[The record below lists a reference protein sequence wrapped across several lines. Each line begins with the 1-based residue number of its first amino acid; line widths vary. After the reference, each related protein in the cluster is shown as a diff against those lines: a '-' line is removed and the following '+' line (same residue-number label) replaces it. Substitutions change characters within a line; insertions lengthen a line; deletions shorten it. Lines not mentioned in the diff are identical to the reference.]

1 MTEAARR
8 LERLAARVVDGEPVD
23 WQAAERD
30 CANEQERRLVAN
42 LRIVT
47 DVNRQL
53 AVSDPGDLSSAPTRL
68 YPIGVEA
75 PDSPALPE
83 DPALPP
89 GARWGPLQILAKVGQ
104 GGFGQVYRARDARL
118 DRIVA
123 LKLLR
128 LREPSHEERALADG
142 RAMARVRHPNV
153 VTVHGAE
160 RIDDRVGIWMDYI
173 DGQTLDEVIAH
184 LGPLGVRD
192 AAGIGIDL
200 CGALAA
206 VHKAGLVHS
215 DIKAQNVMKE
225 KGGRVVL
232 MDFGAAR
239 QIGPGT
245 GRGDARVSG
254 TPFYMPPEV
263 FTGQPMTVSGDIY
276 SLGVLLYH
284 LVTRSFPVTAETLG
298 ALRRAHARGDVTLLR
313 DARPD
318 LSGGFVRVIEKAL
331 AREPA
336 DRFATMGQMQQA
348 LEGAIQGEPPRAV
361 VPSPEPMIVPR
372 RAAAWRPAAL
382 RPAFV
387 ALAAGLLLVAAGA
400 LWLGRHPN
408 EGAIPANQASI
419 DGAAG
424 TTNPS
429 SADALPR
436 DAASANPP
444 LPGSYS
450 ISAALYRSGIEGRE
464 RLVPGARVG
473 VGDKIHLDIEA
484 SDALHVYVLNHDLEG
499 HTFTLFPR
507 PDCDLKN
514 PLAPGRHRLPGRRI
528 TDGTPLDW
536 QVDTVGGREQILI
549 VASRTP
555 LDFVEGAIARMPA
568 GRQYAELP
576 PDAALRLRGMGSVVP
591 RPSEEPPP
599 DAARL
604 FEDIKRLAD
613 TGERATGIWIRQI
626 DLENPQAP

>member
-1 MTEAARR
+1 MTETARR
-8 LERLAARVVDGEPVD
+8 LETLAARVVDGEPVD
-23 WQAAERD
+23 WQAAERA

-53 AVSDPGDLSSAPTRL
+53 AVSDPENLSSAPTRL
-68 YPIGVEA
+68 YPIGTDA
-75 PDSPALPE
+75 PDSPTLPE
-83 DPALPP
+83 DPALAT
-89 GARWGPLQILAKVGQ
+89 GARWGPLQILGKVGQ

-142 RAMARVRHPNV
+142 RAMARVKHPNV

-173 DGQTLDEVIAH
+173 DGQTLDEVIEH

-239 QIGPGT
+239 QIGPNA

-263 FTGQPMTVSGDIY
+263 FTGRPMTVPGDIY

-318 LSGGFVRVIEKAL
+318 LAGGFVRVIEKAL

-336 DRFATMGQMQQA
+336 DRFATMGQMQRA
-348 LEGAIQGEPPRAV
+348 LEGAIQGEPSRAV
-361 VPSPEPMIVPR
+361 VPPPEPIIER
-372 RAAAWRPAAL
+372 RRPSAWRPAYT
-382 RPAFV
+382 

-400 LWLGRHPN
+400 LWLSRRPN
-408 EGAIPANQASI
+408 EGAIPASPASI
-419 DGAAG
+419 DGAAV
-424 TTNPS
+424 
-429 SADALPR
+429 
-436 DAASANPP
+436 
-444 LPGSYS
+444 SYS
-450 ISAALYRSGIEGRE
+450 ISAALYRSGVEGRE
-464 RLVPGARVG
+464 RLVPGARIG
-473 VGDKIHLDIEA
+473 VGDKIHLDIES

-499 HTFTLFPR
+499 NTFTLFPR

-528 TDGTPLDW
+528 SDGTPLDW
-536 QVDTVGGREQILI
+536 QVDSAGGREQILI

-576 PDAALRLRGMGSVVP
+576 HEDALRLRGMGGVAP

-626 DLENPQAP
+626 DLENPQSP

>member
-1 MTEAARR
+1 MTETARR
-8 LERLAARVVDGEPVD
+8 MESLAARVVDGEPVD
-23 WQAAERD
+23 WQAAERA

-53 AVSDPGDLSSAPTRL
+53 AVSDPEHLSSAPTRL
-68 YPIGVEA
+68 YPIDADA
-75 PDSPALPE
+75 PDLPTLPE
-83 DPALPP
+83 DPALAP
-89 GARWGPLQILAKVGQ
+89 GARWGPLEILGKVGQ

-142 RAMARVRHPNV
+142 RAMARVKHPNV

-160 RIDDRVGIWMDYI
+160 RIDDRIGIWMDYI
-173 DGQTLDEVIAH
+173 DGQTLDEVIEH

-239 QIGPGT
+239 QIGPGA
-245 GRGDARVSG
+245 GRGEGRVSG

-263 FTGQPMTVSGDIY
+263 FTGQSMTVSGDIY
-276 SLGVLLYH
+276 SLGVLLYY
-284 LVTRSFPVTAETLG
+284 LVTRSFPVMAETLG

-336 DRFATMGQMQQA
+336 DRFATMGQMQRA
-348 LEGAIQGEPPRAV
+348 LEGAIQGEPSRVV
-361 VPSPEPMIVPR
+361 VPPDPIIEPPR
-372 RAAAWRPAAL
+372 PAAWRPGAWRPAA
-382 RPAFV
+382 A
-387 ALAAGLLLVAAGA
+387 ALAAGILLVAAA
-400 LWLGRHPN
+400 VLWLGRRPN
-408 EGAIPANQASI
+408 EGTIPASPASV

-424 TTNPS
+424 VTNPS
-429 SADALPR
+429 SAGASPR
-436 DAASANPP
+436 DAASENAP

-450 ISAALYRSGIEGRE
+450 ISAALYRSGAEGRE
-464 RLVPGARVG
+464 RLVPGARIG
-473 VGDKIHLDIEA
+473 VGDGIHMDIEA
-484 SDALHVYVLNHDLEG
+484 SDALHVYVLNHDLKG
-499 HTFTLFPR
+499 KTFTLFPR

-528 TDGTPLDW
+528 SDGTPLDW
-536 QVDTVGGREQILI
+536 QVDSAGGREQILI

-576 PDAALRLRGMGSVVP
+576 PEAALRLRGMGGVAP
-591 RPSEEPPP
+591 RASEEPPP

-626 DLENPQAP
+626 DLENPQEP